1 MQELHRATC
10 IVHSMVQSHSIRNTK
25 EKYRSFCRLM
35 RRCYSQR
42 ERAKM
47 IEISKKQAREIA
59 LSVYSDIAEYIANH
73 QEEYLAFLE
82 EEKKGGD
89 AA

>member
-1 MQELHRATC
+1 M
-10 IVHSMVQSHSIRNTK
+10 
-25 EKYRSFCRLM
+25 
-35 RRCYSQR
+35 QR

-59 LSVYSDIAEYIANH
+59 ISIYSDIAEYIANH

-82 EEKKGGD
+82 EEKKAVNSD
-89 AA
+89 

>member
-1 MQELHRATC
+1 
-10 IVHSMVQSHSIRNTK
+10 
-25 EKYRSFCRLM
+25 M

-47 IEISKKQAREIA
+47 IEISKKQAKEIA

-89 AA
+89 SY

>member
-1 MQELHRATC
+1 
-10 IVHSMVQSHSIRNTK
+10 MVKSHSIRNTK

-47 IEISKKQAREIA
+47 IEISKKQAKEIA
-59 LSVYSDIAEYIANH
+59 LSVYSDIAKYIANH

-89 AA
+89 TA